1 MYSGQFLA
9 ILSAA
14 LFGVS
19 PVLCKLV
26 IGEMSPALLA
36 GLLYLGSGIG
46 LLILLLFQGKNPVEE
61 LRRLPSNRR
70 LSLFGSVISGG
81 IVAPLFLAYGIKFG
95 TASEV
100 SLLLN
105 FETVATTLI
114 AWLVFK
120 EQVGFGV
127 WWGKA
132 FIILGSLLVILK
144 SEGAFAVSIAGLLI
158 ILACVFWGIDN
169 NLTRDIEEMPATVL
183 ASIKGLCAGV
193 FNIMLALIFSTGT
206 ATVHQITGSLLVG
219 ALSYGLSL
227 VCFIEALRRIGSAR
241 TSTFFAVGP
250 FIGTLLAVLVLGERP
265 PLVFWFATLC
275 MLAGILFLCREMH
288 RHLHTHTALSHSHA
302 HIHDEHHQ
310 HEHDADTNRAE
321 PHEHHHIHKPVV
333 HSHVHWPDIHHRH
346 HHQA

>member
-46 LLILLLFQGKNPVEE
+46 LQIPLLVQGKNTVGE
-61 LRRLPSNRR
+61 LRRLPSRHRR
-70 LSLFGSVISGG
+70 VLFGSVITGG

-127 WWGKA
+127 WSGKA
-132 FIILGSLLVILK
+132 FILLGSFLAIYR
-144 SEGAFAVSIAGLLI
+144 SGGAFAFSGTGLLI
-158 ILACVFWGIDN
+158 ILACFFWGIDN
-169 NLTRDIEEMPATVL
+169 NLTRDIEEMSATAL
-183 ASIKGLCAGV
+183 ASIKGVCSGT
-193 FNIMLALIFSTGT
+193 FNIVLALVLSPGT
-206 ATVHQITGSLLVG
+206 VTVRQVTGSLLVG
-219 ALSYGLSL
+219 AMSYGVSL

-241 TSTFFAVGP
+241 TSTYFAVGP
-250 FIGTLLAVLVLGERP
+250 FIGISLAVLVLGERP
-265 PLVFWFATLC
+265 PTIFWFAALC
-275 MLAGILFLCREMH
+275 TCAGILFLYREMH
-288 RHLHTHTALSHSHA
+288 RHLHGHTMLSHTHS

-310 HEHDADTNRAE
+310 HEHAETGKAE
-321 PHEHHHIHKPVV
+321 PHEHHHIHKRVI

-346 HHQA
+346 QH

>member
-1 MYSGQFLA
+1 MLSGQLLA
-9 ILSAA
+9 ILSAV

-26 IGEMSPALLA
+26 IGDMSPALLA

-46 LLILLLFQGKNPVEE
+46 LQILLLFQGKNSVEE
-61 LRRLPSNRR
+61 LRKLSCKNRLA
-70 LSLFGSVISGG
+70 LFGSVISGG

-100 SLLLN
+100 SILLN

-120 EQVGFGV
+120 EQVGIGV
-127 WWGKA
+127 WGGKA
-132 FIILGSLLVILK
+132 FILLGSFMVILT
-144 SEGAFAVSIAGLLI
+144 SEGAFAFSIAGLLI
-158 ILACVFWGIDN
+158 ILACFFWGIDN

-183 ASIKGLCAGV
+183 ASIKGLFAGS
-193 FNIMLALIFSTGT
+193 FNIVLASIFFTGT
-206 ATVHQITGSLLVG
+206 ATSTQVIGSLLVG
-219 ALSYGLSL
+219 AISYGISL

-241 TSTFFAVGP
+241 TSTYFAIGP
-250 FIGTLLAVLVLGERP
+250 FIGTFLAVLVFGERP
-265 PLVFWFATLC
+265 PMIFWFAALC
-275 MLAGILFLCREMH
+275 MLAGILFLYREMH
-288 RHLHTHTALSHSHA
+288 SHLHTHTMLSHSHS

-310 HEHDADTNRAE
+310 HEHTDISAAE
-321 PHEHHHIHKPVV
+321 PHEHYHIHKPII

-346 HHQA
+346 QH

>member
-26 IGEMSPALLA
+26 IGDMSPALLA

-61 LRRLPSNRR
+61 LRRLPSKHR
-70 LSLFGSVISGG
+70 LALIGSVISGG
-81 IVAPLFLAYGIKFG
+81 IVAPLFLAYGVKLG

-105 FETVATTLI
+105 FETVATTFI

-120 EQVGFGV
+120 EHVGSSV
-127 WWGKA
+127 WGGKA
-132 FIILGSLLVILK
+132 FILLGTFLVVLK
-144 SEGAFAVSIAGLLI
+144 SEGTFAFSGAGLLI

-169 NLTRDIEEMPATVL
+169 NLTRDIEEMSATVL
-183 ASIKGLCAGV
+183 ASIKGLCSGT
-193 FNIMLALIFSTGT
+193 FNIVLALIFSAGT
-206 ATVHQITGSLLVG
+206 VTIHQVTGSLLIG
-219 ALSYGLSL
+219 AMSYGLSL
-227 VCFIEALRRIGSAR
+227 VCFIESLRKIGSSR
-241 TSTFFAVGP
+241 TSTYFAVGP
-250 FIGTLLAVLVLGERP
+250 FIGTFLAVLVLGERP
-265 PLVFWFATLC
+265 PMAFWFATLS
-275 MLAGILFLCREMH
+275 MIAGILLLYREMH
-288 RHLHTHTALSHSHA
+288 GHIHSHEMLNHTHKHV
-302 HIHDEHHQ
+302 HDEHH
-310 HEHDADTNRAE
+310 HHDHPATTATE
-321 PHEHHHIHKPVV
+321 PHEHHHVHEPVI

-346 HHQA
+346 QH

>member
-26 IGEMSPALLA
+26 IGDMSPALLA

-46 LLILLLFQGKNPVEE
+46 LLILLLSQGRNPVEE
-61 LRRLPSNRR
+61 LRRLPSKHR
-70 LSLFGSVISGG
+70 LALFGSVISGG

-95 TASEV
+95 TASDV

-120 EQVGFGV
+120 EHVGFSV
-127 WWGKA
+127 WGGKV
-132 FIILGSLLVILK
+132 FILLGSLLVILTA
-144 SEGAFAVSIAGLLI
+144 EGAFAFSVAGLLI
-158 ILACVFWGIDN
+158 ILACFFWGIDN
-169 NLTRDIEEMPATVL
+169 NLTRDIEEMSATVL
-183 ASIKGLCAGV
+183 ASIKGLCSGT
-193 FNIMLALIFSTGT
+193 FNIVLALIFTTGT
-206 ATVHQITGSLLVG
+206 VTVHQVTGSLLVG
-219 ALSYGLSL
+219 AMSYGVSL
-227 VCFIEALRRIGSAR
+227 VCFIESLRRIGSAR
-241 TSTFFAVGP
+241 TSTYFAVGP
-250 FIGTLLAVLVLGERP
+250 FIGTFLAVLVLGERP
-265 PLVFWFATLC
+265 PMMFWFAALC
-275 MLAGILFLCREMH
+275 MFAGILFLYREMH
-288 RHLHTHTALSHSHA
+288 SHLHVHTMLSHSHP

-310 HEHDADTNRAE
+310 HEHTDVSAAE
-321 PHEHHHIHKPVV
+321 PHEHLHIHKPVI

-346 HHQA
+346 QH